1 MNKVKKVENY
11 ISNMFFLPERGLG
24 IVILII
30 NMNAYLVTNQLAD
43 IISTDSPAEQHS
55 IFDPLKYRAEMQY
68 RSDQQQY
75 TPH

>member
-11 ISNMFFLPERGLG
+11 ISNMFLLPERGLG

-55 IFDPLKYRAEMQY
+55 IFDALKYRAEMQY
-68 RSDQQQY
+68 R
-75 TPH
+75 